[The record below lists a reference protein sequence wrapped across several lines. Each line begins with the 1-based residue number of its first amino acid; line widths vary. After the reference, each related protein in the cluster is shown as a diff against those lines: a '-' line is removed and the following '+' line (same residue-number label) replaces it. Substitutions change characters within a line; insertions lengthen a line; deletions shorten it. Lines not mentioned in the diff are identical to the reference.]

1 MACIMIIDDN
11 PTLVDLFTIILEKG
25 GHSTI
30 AAKSGL
36 EACELINNNK
46 PDLIMLDIMMEPID
60 GWETMKRIRDVMPSA
75 DVPIVM
81 LTAKQLTTE
90 EILNY
95 SRMIDG
101 YVMKPVT
108 ATQLREIVESIID
121 SRKDLYRTVEKA
133 RGMGVA
139 DDVLQ
144 GYIKLKKDVF
154 VAGRM
159 LGLLKDCLE
168 GDFECSIDALSFGED
183 IVRIESEIEENSK
196 KLKEIEA
203 NLLL

>member
-30 AAKSGL
+30 SAKSGI
-36 EACELINNNK
+36 EACDLINNKK

-60 GWETMKRIRDVMPSA
+60 GWETMRRIREVMPSA

-90 EILNY
+90 EIMNY

-108 ATQLREIVESIID
+108 ATQLRELVDSVIESRNNI
-121 SRKDLYRTVEKA
+121 KKTVDKA
-133 RGMGVA
+133 RDIGL
-139 DDVLQ
+139 DDDTLSD
-144 GYIKLKKDVF
+144 YISLKKDVF
-154 VAGRM
+154 VANKM
-159 LGLLKDCLE
+159 LNLLKECLE

-183 IVRIESEIEENSK
+183 IRKIESEIEDNSK
-196 KLKEIEA
+196 KLKEIEDS
-203 NLLL
+203 LPL

>member
-1 MACIMIIDDN
+1 MAYIMIIDDN

-25 GHSTI
+25 GHSI
-30 AAKSGL
+30 ISAKSGI
-36 EACELINNNK
+36 EACDLIKNEK

-60 GWETMKRIRDVMPSA
+60 GWETMKRIREVMPGP

-101 YVMKPVT
+101 YIMKPVT
-108 ATQLREIVESIID
+108 ATQLRDIVDSIIE
-121 SRKDLYRTVEKA
+121 SRKAIHRTVERA
-133 RGMGVA
+133 REMGV
-139 DDVLQ
+139 DDTTLH
-144 GYIKLKKDVF
+144 GYVQLKKDVF
-154 VAGRM
+154 VANRM

-183 IVRIESEIEENSK
+183 IVKIESEIEENTK
-196 KLKEIEA
+196 KLVELEST
-203 NLLL
+203 LPL